1 MELTAN
7 NVLAL
12 FYTSKQE
19 RQTFVTDAIERII
32 DGHEDPIKA
41 LITLK
46 CMEEIIDKITGNK
59 SFRDAC
65 ITEAEKY
72 GKTFDKV
79 NAKLAIREAG
89 VRYNFEECGDLELL
103 ELMTMRAELD
113 EKIKKRQEFIK
124 MIPIEGIEVI
134 NEDGVISHIYPPSK
148 TSTTT
153 LTVTLK

>member
-19 RQTFVTDAIERII
+19 RQTFVTDAIERIL

-46 CMEEIIDKITGNK
+46 CMEEIIDKITGHK
-59 SFRDAC
+59 GFRDAC

-103 ELMTMRAELD
+103 ELMTMRQELD

-153 LTVTLK
+153 LTCTLK

>member
-7 NVLAL
+7 SVLSL
-12 FYTSKQE
+12 FYTDKGE
-19 RQTFVTDAIERII
+19 RQRFVNDAIERIL

-59 SFRDAC
+59 DFKEAC

-72 GKTFDKV
+72 GKQFDKV

-89 VRYNFEECGDLELL
+89 VKYNFEECGDLELL

-134 NEDGVISHIYPPSK
+134 NEDGLISHIYPPSK

-153 LTVTLK
+153 VTVTLK

>member
-1 MELTAN
+1 MELTTTS
-7 NVLAL
+7 VLSL
-12 FYTSKQE
+12 FYTDKGE
-19 RQTFVTDAIERII
+19 RKRFVNDAIERIL
-32 DGHEDPIKA
+32 DGHEDPLKA

-46 CMEEIIDKITGNK
+46 CMEEIIDKITGNNDFK
-59 SFRDAC
+59 AAC

-79 NAKLAIREAG
+79 NAKLSVRETG
-89 VRYNFEECGDLELL
+89 VKYNFEECGDLELL
-103 ELMTMRAELD
+103 ELMTMRQELD

-153 LTVTLK
+153 VTVSLK

>member
-1 MELTAN
+1 MELTTTS
-7 NVLAL
+7 VLSL
-12 FYTSKQE
+12 FYTDKGE
-19 RQTFVTDAIERII
+19 RQRFVSDAIERIL

-46 CMEEIIDKITGNK
+46 CMEEIIDKITGDK
-59 SFRDAC
+59 HFKAAC

-89 VRYNFEECGDLELL
+89 VKYNFEQCGDLELL
-103 ELMTMRAELD
+103 ELMTQRAELD
-113 EKIKKRQEFIK
+113 ERIKKRQEFIK
-124 MIPIEGIEVI
+124 MIPVEGIEVVS
-134 NEDGVISHIYPPSK
+134 EDGVISHIFPPAK

-153 LTVTLK
+153 VTVTLK

>member
-19 RQTFVTDAIERII
+19 RQTFVTDAIERIL

-59 SFRDAC
+59 NFKDAC

-103 ELMTMRAELD
+103 ELMTMRQELD

>member
-19 RQTFVTDAIERII
+19 RQTFVTDAIERIL

-59 SFRDAC
+59 GFRDAC

-89 VRYNFEECGDLELL
+89 VKYNFEECGDLELL
-103 ELMTMRAELD
+103 ELMTMRQDLD

>member
-12 FYTSKQE
+12 FYTSKHE
-19 RQTFVTDAIERII
+19 RQTFVTDAIERIL

-59 SFRDAC
+59 GFKDAC

-103 ELMTMRAELD
+103 ELMTMRQELD

-124 MIPIEGIEVI
+124 MIPVEGIEVI

-153 LTVTLK
+153 LTVNLK

>member
-19 RQTFVTDAIERII
+19 RQTFVTDAIERILE
-32 DGHEDPIKA
+32 GHEDPIKA

-59 SFRDAC
+59 GFKDAC

-103 ELMTMRAELD
+103 ELMTMRAEID

>member
-19 RQTFVTDAIERII
+19 RQTFVTDAIERIL

-59 SFRDAC
+59 GFRDAC

-89 VRYNFEECGDLELL
+89 VKYNFEECGDLELL
-103 ELMTMRAELD
+103 ELMTMRQELD

>member
-1 MELTAN
+1 MELTTTS
-7 NVLAL
+7 VLSL
-12 FYTSKQE
+12 FYTDKGE
-19 RQTFVTDAIERII
+19 RQRFVNDAIERIL

-59 SFRDAC
+59 DFKAAC

-72 GKTFDKV
+72 GKQFDKV

-89 VRYNFEECGDLELL
+89 VKYNFEECGDLELL

-134 NEDGVISHIYPPSK
+134 NEDGVISHIYPPAK

-153 LTVTLK
+153 VIVTLK